1 MQAIMFRLQAD
12 EYALEVSAVSEAVR
26 MVALAALPDA
36 PDWLAGVV
44 NMRGHIMPVIDLR
57 RRLHLPAP
65 APDLNTPIIIVHA
78 GERQFGAIVDALEAV
93 IDLPDSVVEPIAGPQ
108 AGHSALLGFA
118 HLDDR
123 VVKILDPHSLAASI
137 PVIG

>member
-1 MQAIMFRLQAD
+1 MRAIMFRLHGD

-65 APDLNTPIIIVHA
+65 PPDINTPIIIVHA
-78 GERQFGAIVDALEAV
+78 GNQQFGAIVDALDAV
-93 IDLPDSVVEPIAGPQ
+93 IDLPDGAVEDLAGPQ
-108 AGHSALLGFA
+108 AGHPALLCLA

-123 VVKILDPHSLAASI
+123 VVKILDPSSLAASI

>member
-12 EYALEVSAVSEAVR
+12 EYALEVSAVVEAVR

-57 RRLHLPAP
+57 RRLRLPASP
-65 APDLNTPIIIVHA
+65 FDLNTPIIIVRA
-78 GERQFGAIVDALEAV
+78 GEQQFGAIVDALDAV
-93 IDLPDSVVEPIAGPQ
+93 IDLPDGAVERITGTQ
-108 AGHSALLGFA
+108 AGHSALLALA

-123 VVKILDPHSLAASI
+123 VVKILDPYSLATSI
-137 PVIG
+137 PAIG